1 MAAPSILQRSECRP
15 PIFRAGNTQTPPSV
29 VTKVTD
35 TNTTAATAPRNSDP
49 IKVDIWSDVQC
60 PWCYIGKR
68 KFEAGA
74 AQFDGTVEVEYHSF
88 ELAPDT
94 PVDYA
99 GTPSE
104 YLSEAKGM
112 SPGQVAEMLERVTGI
127 AESVGLHYDYDSVHQ
142 TNTVISHELLHYAKA
157 HGRQLDMKERLLKAY
172 FIDGR
177 HVGRIED
184 LADLAAE
191 IGLDRADVVRALT
204 AHDFLA
210 DVKADVAQA
219 NEYGI
224 QGVPFFVI
232 DGKYGISGAQDPATF
247 TQAFNQILTERS
259 EEKIA

>member
-1 MAAPSILQRSECRP
+1 MSE
-15 PIFRAGNTQTPPSV
+15 T
-29 VTKVTD
+29 
-35 TNTTAATAPRNSDP
+35 

-74 AQFDGTVEVEYHSF
+74 ALFDGNVEVEYHSF

-94 PVDYA
+94 PVDFD
-99 GTPSE
+99 GSPVD
-104 YLSEAKGM
+104 YLSQRKGL
-112 SPGQVAEMLERVTGI
+112 PVAEVEQMLERVTGI

-172 FIDGR
+172 FVDGR
-177 HVGRIED
+177 HVGRIDD

-191 IGLDRADVVRALT
+191 IGLDRADVIRALT
-204 AHDFLA
+204 AHDFLP

-219 NEYGI
+219 AAYGI

-232 DGKYGISGAQDPATF
+232 DGRYGISGAQDPDTF
-247 TQAFNQILTERS
+247 AQALRQAQTENI
-259 EEKIA
+259 EENNK

>member
-1 MAAPSILQRSECRP
+1 MSE
-15 PIFRAGNTQTPPSV
+15 T
-29 VTKVTD
+29 
-35 TNTTAATAPRNSDP
+35 

-74 AQFDGTVEVEYHSF
+74 ALFDGNVEVEYHSF

-94 PVDYA
+94 PVDFD
-99 GTPSE
+99 GSPVD
-104 YLSEAKGM
+104 YLSQRKGL
-112 SPGQVAEMLERVTGI
+112 PVAEVEQMLERVTGI

-172 FIDGR
+172 FVDGR

-191 IGLDRADVVRALT
+191 IGLDRDDVIRALT

-219 NEYGI
+219 TAYGI

-232 DGKYGISGAQDPATF
+232 DGRYGISGAQDPDTF
-247 TQAFNQILTERS
+247 AQALRQAQTEKI
-259 EEKIA
+259 EEKNA

>member
-1 MAAPSILQRSECRP
+1 MSE
-15 PIFRAGNTQTPPSV
+15 T
-29 VTKVTD
+29 
-35 TNTTAATAPRNSDP
+35 

-74 AQFDGTVEVEYHSF
+74 ALFDGNVEVEYHSF

-94 PVDYA
+94 PVDFD
-99 GTPSE
+99 GSPVD
-104 YLSEAKGM
+104 YLSRRKGL
-112 SPGQVAEMLERVTGI
+112 PVAEVEQMLERVTGI

-142 TNTVISHELLHYAKA
+142 TNTVISHELLHYAKVR
-157 HGRQLDMKERLLKAY
+157 GRQLDMKERLLKAY
-172 FIDGR
+172 FVDGR
-177 HVGRIED
+177 HVGRIDD

-204 AHDFLA
+204 DHDYLA

-219 NEYGI
+219 NAFGI

-232 DGKYGISGAQDPATF
+232 DGRYGISGAQDPETF
-247 TQAFNQILTERS
+247 AEALRQAQIEKY
-259 EEKIA
+259 EEKNT